1 MMRGSPIKKNLST
14 SFVDLSRLVRH
25 LRDRQF
31 TGSVRLEWEKYEAE
45 IFFTRSRRLHA
56 REYDR
61 SIGRIAQ
68 GQSAFLRILQ
78 RSQKPAGKIH
88 IIQNDPDRAAAILRK
103 AFVDRRISAEARLS
117 AFGKSD
123 QVVSVAELSL
133 RPQPR
138 PADPK
143 AALLATDLLLTF
155 KEAFARTGIGFDQ
168 AFSIAC
174 NVKAKEYSFLDPERN
189 EFSFYRDEIFIGP
202 RLKTIELFEG
212 IVAALRH
219 MLDRIRDDKRFITAV
234 VYLRHSLQR
243 HLSNRHNDYRDFGLL
258 PVADSLIR

>member
-1 MMRGSPIKKNLST
+1 MMKGSPIKQNLST
-14 SFVDLSRLVRH
+14 SFVDLSLLVRY

-31 TGSVRLEWEKYEAE
+31 TGSIRLAWDDYEAE
-45 IFFTRSRRLHA
+45 VFFTRSKRIHA
-56 REYDR
+56 REYDK

-68 GQSAFLRILQ
+68 GQMAFFRILQ
-78 RSQKPAGKIH
+78 RSRKAGGRIR
-88 IIQNDPDRAAAILRK
+88 IVRNDADKVAAFLRK
-103 AFVDRRISAEARLS
+103 PFVDSRIATEAKLS

-123 QVVSVAELSL
+123 QVVSVTELSL

-138 PADPK
+138 AADTN

-155 KEAFARTGIGFDQ
+155 KEAFSRTRIAFDQ

-174 NVKAKEYSFLDPERN
+174 SVKAKDFRFLDPDRN
-189 EFSFYRDEIFIGP
+189 EFSFYKDEIFIGQGIE
-202 RLKTIELFEG
+202 TIELFEG

-234 VYLRHSLQR
+234 VYLRHTLQR
-243 HLSNRHNDYRDFGLL
+243 HLSNRHNDYRSLGLL
-258 PVADSLIR
+258 PSVDRLIA